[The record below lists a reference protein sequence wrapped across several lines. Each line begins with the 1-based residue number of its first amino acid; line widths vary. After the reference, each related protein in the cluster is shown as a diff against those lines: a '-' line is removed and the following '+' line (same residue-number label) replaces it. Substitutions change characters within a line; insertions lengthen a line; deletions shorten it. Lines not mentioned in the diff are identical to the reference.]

1 MRDFRELKVWARG
14 HGLTGFTSEL
24 EYHPLLVRDLELL
37 DESVHE
43 SPTKEAT
50 EVKRMLMSFIQKP
63 EADS

>member
-1 MRDFRELKVWARG
+1 M
-14 HGLTGFTSEL
+14 TGFTSEL